1 MGFSLESFGLKYS
14 IESSCQAGYD
24 KDEFK
29 GTRAARDPHYLRMI
43 MSLATSKQTFSVLE
57 ARKDHSR

>member
-14 IESSCQAGYD
+14 RSPVVKLVMI
-24 KDEFK
+24 KMNLK
-29 GTRAARDPHYLRMI
+29 GHVQARDPHYLRMI

-57 ARKDHSR
+57 ARKDHNR